1 MSVILKRHK
10 LSDIAKII
18 RGVTYGSDDGQ
29 DNPLETHLPVLRAGN
44 IQDRL
49 LLEKSLV
56 WVPSSKISREQQIK
70 QHDIIMCTS
79 SGSATVVGKCARAEF
94 DWQGSF
100 GAFCAAI
107 RPEQKKCDPSYLNH
121 YLRSPAFTNWSSLSA
136 GANIKN
142 IRKSELEDFEIPLPP
157 LPEQKRIAA
166 ILDKADSIRRKRQEA
181 VRLTEELLRSVF
193 LDMFGDPVTNPKGWD
208 VVEFGELCEELR
220 YGTSNMCSTDRKDGD
235 LPVLRIPNVIGGLV
249 NWDNMKY
256 VQLPDAENK
265 RLRLVQGDILF
276 VRTNGNPEYI
286 GRCAVYENTRSAL
299 YASYLI
305 RARLKK
311 DSPCLSQ
318 YASSCFTFPTYR
330 KMLIVEAKTTAGNF
344 NINTQGLKS
353 LKLPVPPLNLQKKFV
368 TLRTELAKSIVLL
381 QSGVGFSDTLFS
393 SLLLRAFNGKL

>member
-1 MSVILKRHK
+1 MVAI
-10 LSDIAKII
+10 SDVAEVNPGFPRTSKFAPESLVSFLPMAAVSESGEIISQAERPFGEVSKGYTYFAEGDVLMAKITPCMEN
-18 RGVTYGSDDGQ
+18 GKATFVKNLKHPAGFGSTEFHVLRPGSEIDGKYLFYMIW
-29 DNPLETHLPVLRAGN
+29 NPLFRKVAGRN
-44 IQDRL
+44 MTGTAGQKR
-49 LLEKSLV
+49 V
-56 WVPSSKISREQQIK
+56 SS
-70 QHDIIMCTS
+70 
-79 SGSATVVGKCARAEF
+79 
-94 DWQGSF
+94 SF
-100 GAFCAAI
+100 L
-107 RPEQKKCDPSYLNH
+107 K
-121 YLRSPAFTNWSSLSA
+121 
-136 GANIKN
+136 
-142 IRKSELEDFEIPLPP
+142 DFKIPLPP

-235 LPVLRIPNVIGGLV
+235 LPVLRIPNVIGGLI
-249 NWDNMKY
+249 NWDDMKH

-286 GRCAVYENTRSAL
+286 GRCAVYEDTRPAL

-311 DSPCLSQ
+311 DSPCLPQ

-330 KMLIVEAKTTAGNF
+330 KRLVAEAKTTAGNF

-353 LKLPVPPLNLQKKFV
+353 LKLPVPPLNLQQKFL
-368 TLRTELAKSIVLL
+368 TLRNKLATSIVLL
-381 QSGVGFSDTLFS
+381 QSGFGVSDTLFN
-393 SLLLRAFNGKL
+393 SLLLRAFKGKL